1 MVWSKHGESPDQP
14 IERDNSN
21 SSNSDHDRMHEMLN
35 DFGRQFD
42 VGPEADA
49 RTMPKEVEEFYKLLA
64 AAEEVLH
71 ESTKVTVLEAVT
83 RLMSGK
89 AKFNFSNE
97 CYNFIVQLIDDIL
110 PPNHKMP
117 KDMILMPG
125 GGCANIGQEKTFR
138 GHPIGIE
145 ATEPANQ
152 GCKGSEQMG
161 SSAKNNAWYEAKL
174 GMKPSFVDVWIE
186 GHKGPDPENPEV
198 LCDEQATEKLAK
210 YKEKTLSQK
219 LGGDVPEFRPP
230 PQVFPQVPPNLFNAP
245 INQGPPLGAPQGWV
259 GPNAPEFRAPQFS
272 PQVGPNYFV
281 TTPTSQGSTG
291 GEAQGSQPC
300 NQLVQFGQGSRPQQW
315 TYPTQ
320 GPTFGD
326 ASQSLLQPPPQW
338 MYPGNPMMMYG
349 GQQPMF
355 YPGSQPPYYMP
366 WRPTP
371 PPMTPPG
378 STSRAPSQNPDDV
391 DAFLNQSEARV

>member
-117 KDMILMPG
+117 KDMYQAKKLL
-125 GGCANIGQEKTFR
+125 
-138 GHPIGIE
+138 
-145 ATEPANQ
+145 
-152 GCKGSEQMG
+152 KG
-161 SSAKNNAWYEAKL
+161 L
-174 GMKPSFVDVWIE
+174 GMSYD
-186 GHKGPDPENPEV
+186 ENRCV
-198 LCDEQATEKLAK
+198 
-210 YKEKTLSQK
+210 
-219 LGGDVPEFRPP
+219 
-230 PQVFPQVPPNLFNAP
+230 
-245 INQGPPLGAPQGWV
+245 
-259 GPNAPEFRAPQFS
+259 
-272 PQVGPNYFV
+272 
-281 TTPTSQGSTG
+281 
-291 GEAQGSQPC
+291 
-300 NQLVQFGQGSRPQQW
+300 
-315 TYPTQ
+315 
-320 GPTFGD
+320 
-326 ASQSLLQPPPQW
+326 
-338 MYPGNPMMMYG
+338 
-349 GQQPMF
+349 
-355 YPGSQPPYYMP
+355 
-366 WRPTP
+366 
-371 PPMTPPG
+371 
-378 STSRAPSQNPDDV
+378 
-391 DAFLNQSEARV
+391 

>member
-117 KDMILMPG
+117 KDMCHLTYSTLLSTKDHHLELLRVGLDPMLQSFELHNSPHRWDL
-125 GGCANIGQEKTFR
+125 TTSS
-138 GHPIGIE
+138 PLL
-145 ATEPANQ
+145 PAKDQ
-152 GCKGSEQMG
+152 PVER
-161 SSAKNNAWYEAKL
+161 L
-174 GMKPSFVDVWIE
+174 
-186 GHKGPDPENPEV
+186 
-198 LCDEQATEKLAK
+198 
-210 YKEKTLSQK
+210 
-219 LGGDVPEFRPP
+219 R
-230 PQVFPQVPPNLFNAP
+230 
-245 INQGPPLGAPQGWV
+245 
-259 GPNAPEFRAPQFS
+259 
-272 PQVGPNYFV
+272 
-281 TTPTSQGSTG
+281 
-291 GEAQGSQPC
+291 GSQ
-300 NQLVQFGQGSRPQQW
+300 PQQW

-326 ASQSLLQPPPQW
+326 ASQPPPQW

-371 PPMTPPG
+371 PPMTPPVVAVRTQ
-378 STSRAPSQNPDDV
+378 TSPKMKPRRDPPPGAI
-391 DAFLNQSEARV
+391 

>member
-97 CYNFIVQLIDDIL
+97 CYNFIKMHLEADEYAQGEIDWI
-110 PPNHKMP
+110 M
-117 KDMILMPG
+117 KDPDARRWM
-125 GGCANIGQEKTFR
+125 CEHWAEKTFG

-145 ATEPANQ
+145 ATRTGKPGMQRFGAD
-152 GCKGSEQMG
+152 GFVGKEQRM
-161 SSAKNNAWYEAKL
+161 EAKL

-300 NQLVQFGQGSRPQQW
+300 NQLVQFGQGSQPQQW

-326 ASQSLLQPPPQW
+326 ASQSLSASSVDVPQ
-338 MYPGNPMMMYG
+338 
-349 GQQPMF
+349 
-355 YPGSQPPYYMP
+355 
-366 WRPTP
+366 
-371 PPMTPPG
+371 
-378 STSRAPSQNPDDV
+378 
-391 DAFLNQSEARV
+391 

>member
-97 CYNFIVQLIDDIL
+97 CYNFIV
-110 PPNHKMP
+110 
-117 KDMILMPG
+117 
-125 GGCANIGQEKTFR
+125 
-138 GHPIGIE
+138 
-145 ATEPANQ
+145 
-152 GCKGSEQMG
+152 
-161 SSAKNNAWYEAKL
+161 
-174 GMKPSFVDVWIE
+174 
-186 GHKGPDPENPEV
+186 
-198 LCDEQATEKLAK
+198 
-210 YKEKTLSQK
+210 
-219 LGGDVPEFRPP
+219 
-230 PQVFPQVPPNLFNAP
+230 PPNLFNAP

-300 NQLVQFGQGSRPQQW
+300 NQLVQFGQGSQPQQW

-326 ASQSLLQPPPQW
+326 ASQSLSASSVDVPQ
-338 MYPGNPMMMYG
+338 
-349 GQQPMF
+349 
-355 YPGSQPPYYMP
+355 
-366 WRPTP
+366 
-371 PPMTPPG
+371 
-378 STSRAPSQNPDDV
+378 
-391 DAFLNQSEARV
+391 

>member
-97 CYNFIVQLIDDIL
+97 CYNFI
-110 PPNHKMP
+110 
-117 KDMILMPG
+117 
-125 GGCANIGQEKTFR
+125 
-138 GHPIGIE
+138 
-145 ATEPANQ
+145 
-152 GCKGSEQMG
+152 
-161 SSAKNNAWYEAKL
+161 
-174 GMKPSFVDVWIE
+174 
-186 GHKGPDPENPEV
+186 
-198 LCDEQATEKLAK
+198 
-210 YKEKTLSQK
+210 TLSQK

-300 NQLVQFGQGSRPQQW
+300 NQLVQFGRGSQPQQW

-326 ASQSLLQPPPQW
+326 ASQPPPQW

-371 PPMTPPG
+371 PPMTPPVVAVRTQ
-378 STSRAPSQNPDDV
+378 TSPKMKPRRDPPPGAI
-391 DAFLNQSEARV
+391 